1 MNVPRRLLY
10 VILFFMILVAASS
23 LFQYFNIRVELPR
36 FEELTPPRGGFYK
49 GFTGGGV
56 LFFATYE
63 HPNYGEVALRE
74 YAELHSNKFRIYAF
88 SFSTRDVELEV
99 VSYLVRTENRTVRE
113 GNVTRTETVEVPYDQ
128 RTIKVPIH
136 TIANS
141 FTKTDVELPTSLK
154 ERRVDI
160 RLDGHTIFTFKHE
173 TWKAYIPA
181 PRYTL
186 GTLFLD
192 RLAYMAGTTLV
203 CLLAFAFAKATI
215 NRIKYVPE
223 MPRWVLAVLPSILMF
238 LAGFGAFFIIYY
250 YALLEAAYTFIPIF
264 IVSFIFAL
272 YVMRPKPTTWFLGKV
287 VNTEQPTK
295 RLEMIEV
302 IQDENK
308 WWTMMGWR
316 DFIRGRRY
324 EVVLKGN
331 EKDPVWWFQVENS
344 NDRYIVI
351 DDWEEIGD
359 KVVIKVAPIHEKD
372 IEAWQSGLKETKALS
387 HALHEAKQKYYSLLA
402 TSKKEAIEEGAA
414 MAELFIE
421 KISEGLGLK
430 EPGKKEEKE
439 KKEEGKS
446 EQKEAGG

>member
-1 MNVPRRLLY
+1 MNVPHRLLY
-10 VILFFMILVAASS
+10 VIFFFAVIAAASFT
-23 LFQYFNIRVELPR
+23 LEYLDIRLELPG

-49 GFTGGGV
+49 GFAGEGV

-63 HPNYGEVALRE
+63 HPNYGEAALRE
-74 YAELHSNKFRIYAF
+74 YAELHSDTFRIYAF
-88 SFSTRDVELEV
+88 SFSTRDILLEV
-99 VSYLVRTENRTVRE
+99 VSYLVRMENRTVRT

-128 RTIKVPIH
+128 RTVKVPIH

-141 FTKTDVELPTSLK
+141 FTKIDVELPTSVK

-160 RLDGHTIFTFKHE
+160 RLDSRTIFTFKHE

-192 RLAYMAGTTLV
+192 RLAYMAGTMLV
-203 CLLAFAFAKATI
+203 CLLAFAVAKVTI

-238 LAGFGAFFIIYY
+238 LAGFGAFFIVYY

-264 IVSFIFAL
+264 VVSFFFAL

-302 IQDENK
+302 TQDENK

-316 DFIRGRRY
+316 DFLRGHRY

-331 EKDPVWWFQVENS
+331 GDDPAWWFQIENS

-351 DDWEEIGD
+351 DDWEETED
-359 KVVIKVAPIHEKD
+359 KVVIKVAPIHEKE
-372 IEAWQSGLKETKALS
+372 IEAWQSGLIETKSLADS
-387 HALHEAKQKYYSLLA
+387 LHDAKRKYYGLLA
-402 TSKKEAIEEGAA
+402 RSKREAIEEGARLS
-414 MAELFIE
+414 EE
-421 KISEGLGLK
+421 YVGKILEAIGLK
-430 EPGKKEEKE
+430 EKEEKRE
-439 KKEEGKS
+439 AKV
-446 EQKEAGG
+446 EQAGESQG